1 MQLYMLFMLLYC
13 CVFYSVSVVKGKYPA
28 QLLHQWDVFHQR
40 NVSENDRPGM
50 KTSTNSCLHNY
61 INRIMMHLQ
70 VYVSVLNKAQIYSYV
85 DLLIYIMS

>member
-1 MQLYMLFMLLYC
+1 MQLYMLFMLYC

-50 KTSTNSCLHNY
+50 KTL
-61 INRIMMHLQ
+61 RILASIAMLIALWCI
-70 VYVSVLNKAQIYSYV
+70 YVGVLNKAQIFSYV
-85 DLLIYIMS
+85 GLLIYIMS